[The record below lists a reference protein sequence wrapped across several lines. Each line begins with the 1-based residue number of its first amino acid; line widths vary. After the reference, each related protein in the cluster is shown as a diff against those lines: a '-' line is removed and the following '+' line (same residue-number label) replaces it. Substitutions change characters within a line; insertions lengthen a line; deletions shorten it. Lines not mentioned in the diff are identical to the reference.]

1 MVGAYENHSYQF
13 HFIDDNMIH
22 DYHRFQLAKDEID
35 MLILLQVE
43 IRRNLLGTSIKQKTI
58 LKT

>member
-1 MVGAYENHSYQF
+1 MTITG
-13 HFIDDNMIH
+13 
-22 DYHRFQLAKDEID
+22 FQLAKDEID

-58 LKT
+58 LKK